1 MTLTTNVKINLLS
14 LSTSTKMLNQCV
26 LVGRVN
32 KVEGFKIELN
42 VEHGNDIPLHLN
54 EVLFE
59 SVKHILEEGTTIA
72 VKAKLQGREGL
83 LVAIA
88 ERITYLQSGRK

>member
-1 MTLTTNVKINLLS
+1 
-14 LSTSTKMLNQCV
+14 MLNQCV
-26 LVGRVN
+26 IVGQVS
-32 KVEGFKIELN
+32 KVEGLKIELSIEPGN
-42 VEHGNDIPLHLN
+42 VVPLHLN

-59 SVKHILEEGTTIA
+59 SVKSILEEGTTIA

-88 ERITYLQSGRK
+88 ERITYLQSGKK